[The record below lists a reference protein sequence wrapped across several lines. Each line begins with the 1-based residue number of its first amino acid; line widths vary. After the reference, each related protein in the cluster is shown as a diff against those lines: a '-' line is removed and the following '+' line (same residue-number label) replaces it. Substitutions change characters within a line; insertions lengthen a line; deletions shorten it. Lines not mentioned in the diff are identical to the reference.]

1 MHPLPTDPATMMAGT
16 TDLILASASPRR
28 RQLLALGGWSFAV
41 LAADVDETPHAGEAP
56 GDYVVRLAAEKA
68 RAVAARNPQAWGV
81 VAADTTVVDGG
92 EILGKPA
99 DAAEAEAM
107 LRQLRGRAHQ
117 VLTGIAVLRLADGLL
132 KTELAATNVPMRAY
146 TDEEMH
152 AYIASGDPFDK
163 AGGYAI
169 QHPEFRPVDALSGC
183 YANVVGLPL
192 CHLTRLLTALG
203 LPPHADVPAACQP
216 ALAYE
221 CPVYQDILE
230 GAS

>member
-1 MHPLPTDPATMMAGT
+1 MTAPSS
-16 TDLILASASPRR
+16 LILASASPRR

-41 LAADVDETPHAGEAP
+41 LAADVDEMPHPDEPP
-56 GDYVVRLAAEKA
+56 GDYVLRLAAEKA
-68 RAVAARNPQAWGV
+68 RAVAAGSPQAWGV

-92 EILGKPA
+92 QILGKPA
-99 DAAEAEAM
+99 NAAEAEAM
-107 LRQLRGRAHQ
+107 LRQLRGRTHQ

-132 KTELAATNVPMRAY
+132 KTELAATDVPMRAY
-146 TDEEMH
+146 SDGEMH

-192 CHLTRLLTALG
+192 CHLTRLLTGLG
-203 LPPHADVPAACQP
+203 LPPRADVPAACQP
-216 ALAYE
+216 ALEYD
-221 CPVYQDILE
+221 CPVFSRILE
-230 GAS
+230 GTL